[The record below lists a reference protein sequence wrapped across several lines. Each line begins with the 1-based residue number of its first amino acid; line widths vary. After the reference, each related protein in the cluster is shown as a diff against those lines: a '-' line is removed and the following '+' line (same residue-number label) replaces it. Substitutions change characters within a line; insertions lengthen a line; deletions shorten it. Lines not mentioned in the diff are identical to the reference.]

1 MTGIRDRL
9 PAVAA
14 GPPSPRAMARAGG
27 LPPSGVFI
35 LMAGAFMP
43 QADFFITNVALPTID
58 RSLHASPGTLEL
70 IVAGYG
76 VAYAAVLV
84 LGGRLGDRIGRRR
97 LFQIG
102 AVGFVAASALCG
114 LSPDIWVLVA
124 ARVIQGI
131 FAAMLVPQV
140 LATFQATLDGGR
152 KTRALALYGATSGL
166 AAVVGQI
173 AGGVLVT
180 ADILGSSWRAIF
192 LINVPIGIAVL
203 VVARYV
209 VPATRSDRPTGI
221 DVPGTLA
228 FAATLVALLVPLAEG
243 DSLHW
248 PVWGWVLIAVAVML
262 GAVTFLIERH
272 SERSGHTPLL
282 PPSLLRLPSMARGLA
297 LYLAFSVGFGAFLF
311 VFALTV
317 QDGLHASAL
326 VSGLAVVPMAGL
338 FLVGVVLSPK
348 IINRFGRAAIAG
360 GAIVQV
366 AGLALVIIVI
376 LAGWPH
382 VAIIDFIG
390 PFVLLG
396 AGQSMMVTG
405 LFRVVLVDVPAYQ
418 AGIGSGVLITMQQAG
433 LALGVAILGSIYLS
447 LAPHSIRAGFVTA
460 VGIQL
465 GIGVLFA
472 IGSRFLPRFTAT
484 ANLRRDRVLLGEAGE
499 LGEERGAAGGGPGQ
513 AGFRGLDVADPE
525 VADTGAGVHA
535 GRGFWQDDDAA
546 ADGDLLEFL
555 LDGVGEPGWREPAAA
570 AHLGGDVAPLGH
582 DVRVLQQVLVGE
594 VADADVFLPGQ
605 AVPRGQHRQLRLA
618 GQGTQL
624 EPVLVDWQPDVADV
638 GPPVVQHLR
647 LVGPVGAQHLDGE
660 LGVRGGEG
668 PHGVG
673 DDQPRHERDG
683 ELAGLAGGLGD
694 APAQGFG
701 VGEQRLGVG
710 RELRSRRGEH
720 RPAPAPDEQHG
731 AELGL
736 QGADLAGQDGLGDVQ
751 VLGGAAE
758 VAAAGHGHEVADL
771 AQVDVHLGPPPVSRA
786 S

>member
-1 MTGIRDRL
+1 
-9 PAVAA
+9 
-14 GPPSPRAMARAGG
+14 
-27 LPPSGVFI
+27 
-35 LMAGAFMP
+35 
-43 QADFFITNVALPTID
+43 
-58 RSLHASPGTLEL
+58 
-70 IVAGYG
+70 
-76 VAYAAVLV
+76 
-84 LGGRLGDRIGRRR
+84 
-97 LFQIG
+97 
-102 AVGFVAASALCG
+102 
-114 LSPDIWVLVA
+114 
-124 ARVIQGI
+124 
-131 FAAMLVPQV
+131 
-140 LATFQATLDGGR
+140 
-152 KTRALALYGATSGL
+152 
-166 AAVVGQI
+166 
-173 AGGVLVT
+173 
-180 ADILGSSWRAIF
+180 
-192 LINVPIGIAVL
+192 
-203 VVARYV
+203 
-209 VPATRSDRPTGI
+209 
-221 DVPGTLA
+221 
-228 FAATLVALLVPLAEG
+228 
-243 DSLHW
+243 
-248 PVWGWVLIAVAVML
+248 
-262 GAVTFLIERH
+262 
-272 SERSGHTPLL
+272 
-282 PPSLLRLPSMARGLA
+282 MARGLA

-326 VSGLAVVPMAGL
+326 VSGLAVVPMAAL
-338 FLVGVVLSPK
+338 FLVGAVLSPK

-360 GAIVQV
+360 GAVVQV

-382 VAIIDFIG
+382 VAIIDFTG

-433 LALGVAILGSIYLS
+433 LALGVAILGSVYLS
-447 LAPHSIRAGFVTA
+447 LATRSIRAGFVTA

-472 IGSRFLPRFTAT
+472 IGSRFLPRFTASPKG
-484 ANLRRDRVLLGEAGE
+484 AALRRDRVLLGEAGE
-499 LGEERGAAGGGPGQ
+499 LGEQRGAAGGGPGQ

-525 VADTGAGVHA
+525 VADAGAGVHA
-535 GRGFWQDDDAA
+535 GRGFGEHDDAA

-555 LDGVGEPGWREPAAA
+555 LDGVGEPGWRESPAA
-570 AHLGGDVAPLGH
+570 AHLGGDVTPLGH

-647 LVGPVGAQHLDGE
+647 LVGPAGAQHLDGE

-673 DDQPRHERDG
+673 DDQARHEGDG

-736 QGADLAGQDGLGDVQ
+736 QGADLA
-751 VLGGAAE
+751 
-758 VAAAGHGHEVADL
+758 
-771 AQVDVHLGPPPVSRA
+771 
-786 S
+786 